1 MAEMSKREMDFM
13 IGTKS
18 DTKKRRRKATKM
30 RKGVRAE
37 TSVREDCGNY
47 PGS

>member
-18 DTKKRRRKATKM
+18 DTKKRRNATKM